1 MSNSPSWLGHS
12 IRGGLPESP
21 GKEMSESISNE
32 SANLSAGGRSFV
44 RSGRILLVLFLL
56 SLPLVNPIVHGDG
69 VGYYAFARAPLI
81 DHNLDF
87 ARDYQSANATFR
99 ESRLDES
106 GQPKPD

>member
-32 SANLSAGGRSFV
+32 SANFSVGGRSSV

-56 SLPLVNPIVHGDG
+56 SLPLVNPYVHGDG
-69 VGYYAFARAPLI
+69 VGYYAYPRAPLI
-81 DHNLDF
+81 QHNLRFEQDWRHANEYF
-87 ARDYQSANATFR
+87 AQA
-99 ESRLDES
+99 RLR
-106 GQPKPD
+106 PDSQLLP